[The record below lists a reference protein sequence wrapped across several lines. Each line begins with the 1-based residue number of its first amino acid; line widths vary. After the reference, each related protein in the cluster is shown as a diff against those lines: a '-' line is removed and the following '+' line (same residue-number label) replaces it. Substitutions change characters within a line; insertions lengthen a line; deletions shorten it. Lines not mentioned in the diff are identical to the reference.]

1 MLPAEGATLLANRPQ
16 VAAPGVAAV
25 VRRQPAGASSQ
36 SLGAASTFP
45 PDKSQQ
51 CRLAQ
56 AQAQVTRGALGMWA
70 TRCPH
75 CARRAGVLTAP
86 PCTGP
91 CARPGAEP
99 SLGQLGVW
107 GTVTGRLFF
116 SDWGQETHLF
126 SKSES
131 RAALCQELFLDS
143 EVNHTDKN
151 PTLMEQNLGVG
162 GAGCRPPHCPG
173 SRGEAQ
179 GSDRSRFKSMTNG

>member
-36 SLGAASTFP
+36 SSGAASTFP

-56 AQAQVTRGALGMWA
+56 AQAQVTRRALGMWT

-91 CARPGAEP
+91 CACPGAEP

-131 RAALCQELFLDS
+131 RAALCQELFSDS

-162 GAGCRPPHCPG
+162 GGRVPSSTLP
-173 SRGEAQ
+173 RLQ
-179 GSDRSRFKSMTNG
+179 G